1 MKYFHNIY
9 GWSRWNIVG
18 YELYID
24 ENEPFNDAKYH
35 TTGVSTLDVSSM
47 AEQTQDDEGEDQ
59 VYHQPRNDIPNCTRN
74 RFEKTI
80 KTWFWIGVLFKA

>member
-1 MKYFHNIY
+1 MKYCHNNN

-35 TTGVSTLDVSSM
+35 TTGVSTIDVSSM

-59 VYHQPRNDIPNCTRN
+59 VYHQPRNSIPNCTRN

-80 KTWFWIGVLFKA
+80 ITWLRIGVSFKA